1 MRSTK
6 RPGLRIRCGSNSALS
21 ARITL
26 TVSGALPH
34 TSIFRFSAAGAVKT
48 QTELHVLD
56 KDRCIGPSD
65 VIDDKSGSN
74 SNVTDPKPA
83 EIAQVCGDMS
93 FEASAAPIFATASAV
108 RFGSNPH
115 RTIT

>member
-1 MRSTK
+1 MRSTNL
-6 RPGLRIRCGSNSALS
+6 PGLRIRCGSNSALS

-34 TSIFRFSAAGAVKT
+34 TSISRFSAAGAVKT
-48 QTELHVLD
+48 QTESKVLD
-56 KDRCIGPSD
+56 NARCIGPSD
-65 VIDDKSGSN
+65 VINAKSGSN
-74 SNVTDPKPA
+74 STVTDPKPG
-83 EIAQVCGDMS
+83 EIVQFSWDMS